1 MKDAILVKGLRVET
15 RVGVPDEERAKPQVL
30 EIDLLLEGNLTNL
43 RDEIAR
49 TTDYAAVCALIRQ
62 SCKNSEYRLVETLAE
77 EVAKEVLSAFPLVDV
92 IEIEVRKFI
101 LPETQYVGVR
111 LRRER

>member
-15 RVGVPDEERAKPQVL
+15 RVGVPDEERAKAQVL
-30 EIDLLLEGNLTNL
+30 EIDLLLEGNLTKL
-43 RDEIAR
+43 QDEIAR
-49 TTDYAAVCALIRQ
+49 TTDYAAVCALIQRK
-62 SCKNSEYRLVETLAE
+62 CRDSEYRLIESLAE
-77 EVAKEVLSAFPLVDV
+77 EVANEVLTVFPLVAA